1 MTRRAFFGGIS
12 TLLLTASL
20 VSGAATAEDIWTA
33 RGPQSMSVASIA
45 VDPVTP
51 STVYAAG
58 TLGGP
63 YAGALV
69 KSTDGGREWTA
80 LGAGTFTGPVHS
92 VVIDPTAPDALY
104 VGHYNGLFKS
114 LDGGRTWG
122 GPMLKD
128 RAVGALAVDPKTPST
143 IYVGLNEDG
152 WGGSDSM
159 FRSDNGGADWSNID
173 FAKDA
178 SVISITLDPTAPAT
192 IYANGERKTTDGG
205 EPEHDQPSGSLRLP
219 FRRSR
224 PPRFG
229 ALPGRGLRNWA
240 VDFFRSVDG
249 GSTWTQALDSVGHV
263 RALAVDSR
271 TTPSTIYAGTDTGVF
286 RSRDGGMHWTSFNDG
301 LGKVTVTTLAISSAY
316 PVTLYAGTEESG
328 VYQMQLE
335 TVTASYLLPS
345 SARAPGAHGAFYTTD
360 LTIANRGATDAGFT
374 IQFLGHDADGRTGPT
389 STLRLASNRAV
400 TYTDVLGSL
409 FGVTTGYGAIRITS
423 DSASLKVA
431 GLTSTPPPDGR
442 GSVGQSVPAFT
453 DASYATPASPRSL
466 IGLRED
472 ATFRTNLVLANASD
486 FAVQVVL
493 SLVGSDGVTLG
504 TATRDLPPL
513 GMTQVPS
520 VVTAL
525 GGASGTRDAVLV
537 VAPTTAGAQVAAYA
551 TVTDNATNDPR
562 TVLP

>member
-1 MTRRAFFGGIS
+1 
-12 TLLLTASL
+12 
-20 VSGAATAEDIWTA
+20 
-33 RGPQSMSVASIA
+33 
-45 VDPVTP
+45 
-51 STVYAAG
+51 
-58 TLGGP
+58 
-63 YAGALV
+63 
-69 KSTDGGREWTA
+69 
-80 LGAGTFTGPVHS
+80 
-92 VVIDPTAPDALY
+92 
-104 VGHYNGLFKS
+104 
-114 LDGGRTWG
+114 
-122 GPMLKD
+122 
-128 RAVGALAVDPKTPST
+128 
-143 IYVGLNEDG
+143 
-152 WGGSDSM
+152 M

-205 EPEHDQPSGSLRLP
+205 RTWSTINRPAAYVSL
-219 FRRSR
+219 SV
-224 PPRFG
+224 
-229 ALPGRGLRNWA
+229 A
-240 VDFFRSVDG
+240 VDPRDSALYQGGAFAIGPWTVFRSVDG

-400 TYTDVLGSL
+400 AYTDVLGSL
-409 FGVTTGYGAIRITS
+409 FGVTAGYGAIRMTS